1 MRTCL
6 ERLPIG
12 RRAALVSL
20 TSLAFARIARA
31 QRSRPVRIGWL
42 GWNGAAGTSASA
54 LALEA
59 FRAELIARGWHF
71 GRDLELLV
79 REGGRPQSDALTAE
93 LVALDAQLIVAIGP
107 MVFGARTAA
116 GTRPLVFCINGD
128 PVEAGLVGS
137 LSRPGGTLT
146 GVSALSAD
154 LAGKRVELLCEA
166 LRGGRRLAVVANE
179 IHPGVGVEREATH
192 AAARRLGA
200 TIAWHPLKRSDD
212 LNGAFAAISR
222 DGADGL
228 IAIPDNLIN
237 QQAGRIAEFA
247 AAQRLPTISGW
258 AEFVEAGNLMS
269 YGPDLRGYFRQMA
282 GIADR
287 LLRGARPAELAI
299 EQPRDVEFV
308 VNSRTARTIGMVLP
322 PALQLRVDRRIG

>member
-1 MRTCL
+1 MRARL

-12 RRAALVSL
+12 RRAALA
-20 TSLAFARIARA
+20 SLAGLACARLARA
-31 QRSRPVRIGWL
+31 QRGRPVRIGWL

-59 FRAELIARGWHF
+59 FRSELVARGWNF

-79 REGGRPQSDALTAE
+79 REGGRPQSEALTTE
-93 LVALDAQLIVAIGP
+93 LVALDVQLIVAIGP
-107 MVFGARTAA
+107 MVFGARTVSGA
-116 GTRPLVFCINGD
+116 RPLVFCINGD

-146 GVSALSAD
+146 GVSALSAE

-308 VNSRTARTIGMVLP
+308 VNTRTARTIGMALP
-322 PALQLRVDRRIG
+322 PALQLRVDRRVS